1 MFVFESNWTLC
12 LMSESDHAVHVS
24 PTSLARH
31 DVMDSHLASSLMIL
45 CFPSFSFW
53 RLLPA
58 SRWEWKIYAIL
69 FVNWW
74 GRECVGIFQSLTH
87 WIKKFFLFPLHFL
100 SWVRR
105 EFFFFSKSKIIK
117 RCFEIPSRESKHL
130 AFARRLTDT
139 LKTENLA
146 SIFLLIRRRKVILK
160 LYFVFLSFKPANNCP
175 ILLNYYNK
183 HFQLLL
189 WAIF

>member
-12 LMSESDHAVHVS
+12 SMSENDHAVHVS
-24 PTSLARH
+24 PISLARH

-74 GRECVGIFQSLTH
+74 GRECVGIFQSLTL

-146 SIFLLIRRRKVILK
+146 SIFFVDSKAQSHLEVIFRFSL
-160 LYFVFLSFKPANNCP
+160 FQANE
-175 ILLNYYNK
+175 
-183 HFQLLL
+183 
-189 WAIF
+189 